1 MITFT
6 LCLLAL
12 VAGYFVYGKMVERL
26 FNPDDR
32 PTPVQKHR
40 DGVDFI
46 ALPNWKIFMI
56 QFLNIAGLG
65 PIFGA
70 IMGAKFG
77 ESSYLWIVLGCIF
90 AGAVHDFTAAM
101 LSLRHDGESLPET
114 VGRYLGG
121 SARRAMR
128 WFSIVLLVLVG
139 AVFVAGPAALLARLT
154 PAGFDTMFWVVAI
167 FVYYMLA
174 SILPIDKVIGKVY
187 PLFAFALLFMA
198 AGLLVML
205 YVKMPGSDL
214 LPEMWHGVGNTHP
227 QADTV
232 PIFPILFVS
241 IACGAI
247 SGFHATQSPMMC
259 RCLRSERLA
268 RPIFYGAMI
277 TEGIVALIWA
287 AAATYY
293 FHHVPGGIDVPEASV
308 VVFDITRDWLGVA
321 GGVLAILGVVAAPIT
336 TGDTALRSAR
346 LIVADMFRINQRTLS
361 RRVAVSVVLFSI
373 TMLLLFYNMSNPSGF
388 NVIWRYFAWA
398 NQALS
403 VFTLWAVTAY
413 LVRAGKCWWPTLLPA
428 LFMTAVC
435 TTYICIAPECLALP
449 ALPSYAAGAAA
460 VLLSVA
466 RFVWWRR
473 RAVREGADGM

>member
-6 LCLLAL
+6 LCLLLL
-12 VAGYFVYGKMVERL
+12 VTGYFTYGKLVERL
-26 FNPDDR
+26 FAPDDR
-32 PTPVQKHR
+32 PTPVQLQK

-70 IMGAKFG
+70 VMGAKFG

-101 LSLRHDGESLPET
+101 LSIRHGGESLPET
-114 VGRYLGG
+114 IGRYLGLTTKQV
-121 SARRAMR
+121 MR

-139 AVFVAGPAALLARLT
+139 AVFVAGPAALLAALT
-154 PAGFDTMFWVVAI
+154 PSWANVTFWVVVI

-174 SILPIDKVIGKVY
+174 SILPIDAVIGKIY

-214 LPEMWHGVGNTHP
+214 LPEMWQGLGNTHP
-227 QADTV
+227 QSETT
-232 PIFPILFVS
+232 PIFPFLFVS

-259 RCLRSERLA
+259 RCLRSERHT

-287 AAATYY
+287 AVATYY
-293 FHHVPGGIDVPEASV
+293 FHNTPGGLNVNDASV
-308 VVFDITRDWLGVA
+308 VVFDITRDWLGVV
-321 GGVLAILGVVAAPIT
+321 GGILALLGVVAAPIT

-346 LIVADMFRINQRTLS
+346 LIVADMLHIDQRNFSKRIS
-361 RRVAVSVVLFSI
+361 VSIAIFAV
-373 TMLLLFYNMSNPSGF
+373 TMGMLLYNLSAPSGF

-428 LFMTAVC
+428 LFMTSVC
-435 TTYICIAPECLALP
+435 VTYLCAAPECLGWSLQLSYIVGGLSAVISVVRF
-449 ALPSYAAGAAA
+449 AWWKRQQVPS
-460 VLLSVA
+460 L
-466 RFVWWRR
+466 
-473 RAVREGADGM
+473 E